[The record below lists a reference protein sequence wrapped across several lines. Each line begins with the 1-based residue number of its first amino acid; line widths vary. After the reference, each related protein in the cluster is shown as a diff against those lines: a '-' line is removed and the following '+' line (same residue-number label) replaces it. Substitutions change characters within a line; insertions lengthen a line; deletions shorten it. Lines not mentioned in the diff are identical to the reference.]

1 MSDADKGKATERPT
15 AEMSKAGADAAGAK
29 SRTRTVSDPRE
40 VAALVL
46 TQIDQVNTKKDEL
59 TIAIKAL
66 TDLTK
71 QLATSY
77 GNQML
82 AIEQLTRRVKALE
95 GKSKSE

>member
-1 MSDADKGKATERPT
+1 MADADKAKTGDKSQADTN
-15 AEMSKAGADAAGAK
+15 KKDAGAAAAK
-29 SRTRTVSDPRE
+29 ARTRTVSHPRE

-59 TIAIKAL
+59 TLAIKAL

-77 GNQML
+77 ANQML
-82 AIEQLTRRVKALE
+82 AIEQLTRRLNALE
-95 GKSKSE
+95 GKKQD

>member
-1 MSDADKGKATERPT
+1 MTNAEKAQAADKPQ
-15 AEMSKAGADAAGAK
+15 AGADGAAGK
-29 SRTRTVSDPRE
+29 PQTRTVSHPRE

-46 TQIDQVNTKKDEL
+46 TQIDQVNAKKDEL

-77 GNQML
+77 ANQML
-82 AIEQLTRRVKALE
+82 AIEQLTRRVNALE
-95 GKSKSE
+95 SGKPGVTGSTT

>member
-1 MSDADKGKATERPT
+1 MTHAEIAHAPEKPQTETNRKG
-15 AEMSKAGADAAGAK
+15 AGASAGK
-29 SRTRTVSDPRE
+29 PQTKTVSHPRE

-46 TQIDQVNTKKDEL
+46 TQIDQVNAKKDDL

-77 GNQML
+77 ANQML
-82 AIEQLTRRVKALE
+82 AIEQLTRRVIALE
-95 GKSKSE
+95 GKKQA

>member
-1 MSDADKGKATERPT
+1 MAEAEKAQAGGKPQADGNKTV
-15 AEMSKAGADAAGAK
+15 AGEAAAK
-29 SRTRTVSDPRE
+29 PRTRTVSHPRE

-59 TIAIKAL
+59 TLAIKAL

-71 QLATSY
+71 QLATAY
-77 GNQML
+77 ANQAL

-95 GKSKSE
+95 GKKQG

>member
-1 MSDADKGKATERPT
+1 M
-15 AEMSKAGADAAGAK
+15 ADAEKAQAAGKPQADGSKTAAGGAAAK
-29 SRTRTVSDPRE
+29 SQTRTVSHPRE

-59 TIAIKAL
+59 TLAIKAL

-71 QLATSY
+71 QLATAY
-77 GNQML
+77 ANQTL

-95 GKSKSE
+95 GKKQE

>member
-1 MSDADKGKATERPT
+1 MTNTEKAKPSEKSQPDTDKKDG
-15 AEMSKAGADAAGAK
+15 GAAAGK
-29 SRTRTVSDPRE
+29 SRTRTVSHPRE

-59 TIAIKAL
+59 TLAIKAL

-77 GNQML
+77 ANQML
-82 AIEQLTRRVKALE
+82 AIEQLTRRLNALE
-95 GKSKSE
+95 GKKPS

>member
-1 MSDADKGKATERPT
+1 MTDAEKPQ
-15 AEMSKAGADAAGAK
+15 GADRPQTGANQKGADGGAPK
-29 SRTRTVSDPRE
+29 SRARTVSQPRE

-46 TQIDQVNTKKDEL
+46 TQIDQVNAKKDEL

-77 GNQML
+77 ANQML
-82 AIEQLTRRVKALE
+82 AIEQLTRRVKTLGAAARKE
-95 GKSKSE
+95 

>member
-1 MSDADKGKATERPT
+1 MTDAEKAQGEKPQADT
-15 AEMSKAGADAAGAK
+15 KKKGADGAAAK
-29 SRTRTVSDPRE
+29 PQARTVSHPRE

-46 TQIDQVNTKKDEL
+46 TQIDQVNARKDEL

-77 GNQML
+77 ANQML
-82 AIEQLTRRVKALE
+82 AIEQLTRRVNTLE
-95 GKSKSE
+95 AAKKE

>member
-1 MSDADKGKATERPT
+1 MADAEKAKAAGKPQADGSNT
-15 AEMSKAGADAAGAK
+15 AEGGAAAK
-29 SRTRTVSDPRE
+29 PRTRTVSHPRE

-59 TIAIKAL
+59 TLAVKAL

-82 AIEQLTRRVKALE
+82 AIEQLTRRVNALE
-95 GKSKSE
+95 GKKQG

>member
-1 MSDADKGKATERPT
+1 MTDADKSHA
-15 AEMSKAGADAAGAK
+15 AEKTQADTTKNGGNGAAAR
-29 SRTRTVSDPRE
+29 SQTRTVSHPRQ

-46 TQIDQVNTKKDEL
+46 TQIDQVNAKKDEL

-82 AIEQLTRRVKALE
+82 AIEQLTRRVNALE
-95 GKSKSE
+95 GKKQG

>member
-1 MSDADKGKATERPT
+1 MTDADKAKTAGKPG
-15 AEMSKAGADAAGAK
+15 AETSRAGADGAAAK
-29 SRTRTVSDPRE
+29 SHTRTVSHPRE

-46 TQIDQVNTKKDEL
+46 TQIDQVNAKKDEL

-77 GNQML
+77 ASQML
-82 AIEQLTRRVKALE
+82 AIEQLTRRVNALE
-95 GKSKSE
+95 GKKQS